1 MSSTKLTQ
9 KQYQLIV
16 ETQGKDIA
24 DSMALA
30 LGVASS
36 RIGKMQYAP
45 KPVLQAWD
53 TFQDAV
59 RDNLATWNDNL
70 PAGVPHIVQ
79 VDANCKK

>member
-45 KPVLQAWD
+45 KPVLQAW
-53 TFQDAV
+53 QLKQISC
-59 RDNLATWNDNL
+59 LASIIILITNY
-70 PAGVPHIVQ
+70 
-79 VDANCKK
+79 K